1 MIWRIADINTGL
13 EIALAI
19 LSLFTFFQSKMTASE
34 RRLTVLE
41 EENKQKTLTLEE
53 YKDRL
58 NKHDKQN
65 ETLIMLTQQMTSLTE
80 KVEKIDNKLE
90 EVK

>member
-1 MIWRIADINTGL
+1 
-13 EIALAI
+13 
-19 LSLFTFFQSKMTASE
+19 MTASE